1 MGVEK
6 LSLKINSQ
14 KYDIN
19 ANGDFKEFLHHSL
32 INDFDTESNN
42 DLKKLLN
49 AYVKSTYKLFKLE
62 NELNELDIKLN
73 DVNLFKK

>member
-1 MGVEK
+1 MGAQK
-6 LSLKINSQ
+6 LSLKINSK

-19 ANGDFKEFLHHSL
+19 ANGDFKDFLHHCL

-49 AYVKSTYKLFKLE
+49 AYVKTTYKLFKLE
-62 NELNELDIKLN
+62 NELNELDIKL
-73 DVNLFKK
+73 DDIQLFKK